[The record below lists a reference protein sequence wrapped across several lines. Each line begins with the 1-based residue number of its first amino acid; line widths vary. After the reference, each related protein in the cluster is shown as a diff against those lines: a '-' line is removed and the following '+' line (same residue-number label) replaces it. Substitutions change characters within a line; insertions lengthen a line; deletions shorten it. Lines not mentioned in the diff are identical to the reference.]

1 MKEYLTR
8 IEVIDAAI
16 VVVTCVTTVVG
27 LAWHA
32 LVKNR
37 AIREG
42 LAIVGGHGV
51 MAVKVAMAEWR
62 SGMVEARADGVV
74 TAEEEAE
81 VAKRALDAF
90 WDAVSLKKVVKL
102 LGGDKEAAKRWGDN
116 LVTAEVSEA
125 MRGVKAAPAADPPQ
139 GR

>member
-1 MKEYLTR
+1 MKEYLSN

-16 VVVTCVTTVVG
+16 AVVTCVATVAG
-27 LAWHA
+27 LAWRGFI
-32 LVKNR
+32 KNR

-62 SGMVEARADGVV
+62 AGMVEARADGVV
-74 TAEEEAE
+74 TPEEEAA
-81 VAKRALDAF
+81 VGKRALEAF
-90 WDAVSLKKVVKL
+90 WDAVSLKKVIGL
-102 LGGDKEAAKRWGDN
+102 IGGDKAAAKRWGDN
-116 LVTAEVSEA
+116 LVAAEVSEA
-125 MRGVKAAPAADPPQ
+125 MRGAVAPQPHPPQ